1 MRAKYQKLKEHF
13 RQVLLLD
20 GSPHRASL
28 AFAIGVFIAFAPH
41 LGLHTLSAVGLAW
54 VLRLNLPIMLAGA
67 FVNNP
72 WTIFP
77 IYGFCLGVGNYLLGN
92 GFQCFPDG
100 FSSAE
105 LLEFAKNSP
114 LPFVVG
120 TLSAGTAAS
129 VPAYFILR
137 RILYLVHFKD
147 KKDTIVTS

>member
-1 MRAKYQKLKEHF
+1 M
-13 RQVLLLD
+13 D

-54 VLRLNLPIMLAGA
+54 VLRLYLPIMLAGA

-77 IYGFCLGVGNYLLGN
+77 LYGFCLGVGNYLLGN
-92 GFQCFPDG
+92 GFQCFPDE

-114 LPFVVG
+114 VPFVVG
-120 TLSAGTAAS
+120 TLSVGMAAS
-129 VPAYFILR
+129 VPTYFLLR
-137 RILYLVHFKD
+137 RILHVVHFKD
-147 KKDTIVTS
+147 KKDTIEIS